1 MSAKWRHEHPLSAAE
16 AARRLK
22 TLAAEKGV
30 ESNDDADGLGGVVAK
45 DTPFGPAKAR
55 WRSLDGVVEV
65 ELVEAPAF
73 VPSSMIERA
82 LRDGLTRVLGQ
93 RDGRASVQQG
103 GTPNG

>member
-1 MSAKWRHEHPLSAAE
+1 MSAMWRHEHPLAVDE

-22 TLAAEKGV
+22 ALAVEKGV
-30 ESNDDADGLGGVVAK
+30 ATSDDADGLGGVVAK

-55 WRSLDGVVEV
+55 WRSVSGAIEV

-82 LRDGLTRVLGQ
+82 LRDGLTRVLGVAT
-93 RDGRASVQQG
+93 G
-103 GTPNG
+103 

>member
-1 MSAKWRHEHPLSAAE
+1 MSTTWRHAHPLAAAE

-22 TLAAEKGV
+22 ALAAKKGV
-30 ESNDDADGLGGVVAK
+30 AATDDADGLGGVVEK

-55 WRSLDGVVEV
+55 WRSLDGAVEV

-82 LRDGLTRVLGQ
+82 LRDGLTRVLG
-93 RDGRASVQQG
+93 STG
-103 GTPNG
+103 G

>member
-1 MSAKWRHEHPLSAAE
+1 MSTTWRHEHPLAADE

-22 TLAAEKGV
+22 ALAAEKGV
-30 ESNDDADGLGGVVAK
+30 DASDDADGLGGIVAK

-55 WRSLDGVVEV
+55 WRSVAGAIEV

-82 LRDGLTRVLGQ
+82 LRDGLTRVLG
-93 RDGRASVQQG
+93 AAG
-103 GTPNG
+103 G